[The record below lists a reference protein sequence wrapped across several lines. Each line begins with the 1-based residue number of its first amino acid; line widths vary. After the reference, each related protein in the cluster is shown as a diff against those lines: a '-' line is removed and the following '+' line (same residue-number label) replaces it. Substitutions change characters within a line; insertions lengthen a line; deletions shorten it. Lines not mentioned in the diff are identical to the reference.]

1 MPQHQHPT
9 ESWVV
14 TAHGF
19 LMPQSLLNS
28 AVEKPVAFELT
39 DMQDNTTA
47 NPNVS
52 LDLGPEGPMGIRQE
66 WWILGITTAALIL
79 LDGLVLRRLP
89 QTFKSHLCLTFVWL
103 LIGLLFNVHIFVS
116 YGKDEAIYWLTG
128 YFLEWMLSADNLCVF
143 SLILTAYRTPP
154 ELMHKA
160 LFFGLLGCIGLRLC
174 FFLVVSNI
182 MKHQVMLQVAMGVFL
197 VFSGLQGMMSDDD
210 VVEDVADSR
219 LVKGLQRCLGKR
231 LEPSYDVTNKRLFVV
246 RDNRVC
252 ATLLVLV
259 ILLLELTDVMFA
271 LDSVSAKI
279 AAVPERYT
287 AYSSTVFAIFGLRAA
302 FFILHSLTEYLEH
315 MKKGIAF
322 VVVFIGVQLVL
333 AHSFQFPAWS
343 TCAVSTI
350 ALSASA
356 IYSWYSPSSS
366 GTDKKRDDP
375 LPETEKKQLQDT
387 RQ

>member
-1 MPQHQHPT
+1 MPKHPT

-19 LMPQSLLNS
+19 LMPQSVMNS
-28 AVEKPVAFELT
+28 DKPVAFQLT
-39 DMQDNTTA
+39 DLQDNSTM
-47 NPNVS
+47 NPKPTP
-52 LDLGPEGPMGIRQE
+52 LDLGPEGPWGVRQE
-66 WWILGITTAALIL
+66 WWILGITTVAL
-79 LDGLVLRRLP
+79 LVLDAFVFRRLP

-103 LIGLLFNVHIFVS
+103 LIGLLFNVHVFVR

-174 FFLVVSNI
+174 FFLVVSNV
-182 MKHQVMLQVAMGVFL
+182 MNHQVMLQVAMGVFL
-197 VFSGLQGMMSDDD
+197 VLSGLQGMMSDDD
-210 VVEDVADSR
+210 DDEDIADSR
-219 LVKGLQRCLGKR
+219 LVKALQRCLGKR
-231 LEPSYDVTNKRLFVV
+231 LEPSYDVVNRRLFVV

-287 AYSSTVFAIFGLRAA
+287 AYSSTVFAVFGLRAA

-322 VVVFIGVQLVL
+322 VVVFIGVQLIL
-333 AHSFQFPAWS
+333 ARSFHFPAWS
-343 TCAVSTI
+343 TCAVSTV
-350 ALSASA
+350 ALSSSA
-356 IYSWYSPSSS
+356 IYSCYSPGSS
-366 GTDKKRDDP
+366 GRDKKKDDP
-375 LPETEKKQLQDT
+375 LPEKTPEK
-387 RQ
+387 

>member
-1 MPQHQHPT
+1 MPNHAT

-19 LMPQSLLNS
+19 LMPQSLMRS
-28 AVEKPVAFELT
+28 EQPVAFQYAADL
-39 DMQDNTTA
+39 QDNMTMHSQQL
-47 NPNVS
+47 PM
-52 LDLGPEGPMGIRQE
+52 DLGPEGPLGVRQE
-66 WWILGITTAALIL
+66 WWVLGITTVAL
-79 LDGLVLRRLP
+79 LVLDALVFRRLP

-103 LIGLLFNVHIFVS
+103 LIGLLFNVHIFVR

-210 VVEDVADSR
+210 DDEDVADSR

-271 LDSVSAKI
+271 LDSISAKI

-356 IYSWYSPSSS
+356 IYSCYSPSSS

>member
-1 MPQHQHPT
+1 MPHNQHPK

-19 LMPQSLLNS
+19 LMPSSMLRS
-28 AVEKPVAFELT
+28 EGDTAVAFELT
-39 DMQDNTTA
+39 DLQENTTT
-47 NPNVS
+47 NPMTPA
-52 LDLGPEGPMGIRQE
+52 LDLGPEGPWGIRQE

-79 LDGLVLRRLP
+79 LDALVFRRFP
-89 QTFKSHLCLTFVWL
+89 QTFKSHLCLTFVWM
-103 LIGLLFNVHIFVS
+103 LIGLLFNVHIFVR
-116 YGKDEAIYWLTG
+116 YGRDEAIYWLTG

-160 LFFGLLGCIGLRLC
+160 LFFGLVGCMGLRLC
-174 FFLVVSNI
+174 FFLVVSNV
-182 MKHQVMLQVAMGVFL
+182 MKHQVVLQVAMGVFL
-197 VFSGLQGMMSDDD
+197 VLSGLQGMIFDDD
-210 VVEDVADSR
+210 DDEDVADSR
-219 LVKGLQRCLGKR
+219 LVKFLQRCLGRR
-231 LEPSYDVTNKRLFVV
+231 LEPSYDVVNNRLFVV

-287 AYSSTVFAIFGLRAA
+287 AYSSTVMAIFGLRAA
-302 FFILHSLTEYLEH
+302 FFILHSLTEYLEY

-322 VVVFIGVQLVL
+322 VVVFIGVQLIL

-343 TCAVSTI
+343 TCAVSAV
-350 ALSASA
+350 ALSISA
-356 IYSWYSPSSS
+356 ICSRMAAHSSS
-366 GTDKKRDDP
+366 TDKKNDDSIVEDR
-375 LPETEKKQLQDT
+375 LEET